1 MNEAPKLEVSQVGV
15 GGAGI
20 GRLAR
25 RTRDW
30 TDSGLGRCLGWSGF
44 SLEVMRF
51 STDGKEKFTA
61 LANLYSI
68 EASRTMDKEYA
79 VAPHRCEALSN

>member
-44 SLEVMRF
+44 NLEVMRF
-51 STDGKEKFTA
+51 STDGPCKRNSQLLLICIA
-61 LANLYSI
+61 
-68 EASRTMDKEYA
+68 
-79 VAPHRCEALSN
+79 